1 MCQFRKNKF
10 RMNRIRVILL
20 DDHQIVRD
28 GIRALLGGSDDI
40 SIAGEASNFNELLEL
55 LKLTEPDVVLT
66 DISLPEVSGI
76 EITRFLTE
84 NHPQI
89 KVLIL
94 SMHTGEDFIFNALKA
109 GAKGYLPKNTT
120 RRELIE
126 AIQSVHNNQEFFS
139 SQISNI
145 ILKSYVRKAKTAD
158 TQKQETEEV
167 LTARE
172 IEILKLFAGGMSN
185 QEIADKLFISI
196 RTVESHK
203 NHIMQKLELKST
215 VDLIKFAIKNKIVEI

>member
-1 MCQFRKNKF
+1 MANIKI
-10 RMNRIRVILL
+10 MLV

-28 GIRALLGGSDDI
+28 GIKALLESLDNVQVI
-40 SIAGEASNFNELLEL
+40 GEASNVAELLV
-55 LKLTEPDVVLT
+55 KLETSHPDIIVT
-66 DISLPEVSGI
+66 DISMPDISGI
-76 EITRFLTE
+76 ELTKIINE
-84 NHPQI
+84 NPDYNGI

-94 SMHTGEDFIFNALKA
+94 SMFTNEDFIFNAIKA

-120 RRELIE
+120 RRELFDAVNTIYNGDE
-126 AIQSVHNNQEFFS
+126 YFS
-139 SQISNI
+139 ESISNI
-145 ILKSYVRKAKTAD
+145 ILKSYIKKAQGDEQADKKEALSVR
-158 TQKQETEEV
+158 ET
-167 LTARE
+167 
-172 IEILKLFAGGMSN
+172 EILKHFAEGMAN

>member
-1 MCQFRKNKF
+1 MPNIKI
-10 RMNRIRVILL
+10 MLV

-28 GIRALLGGSDDI
+28 GIKALLESLDNVQVI
-40 SIAGEASNFNELLEL
+40 GEASNAKELLE
-55 LKLTEPDVVLT
+55 KLSFSKPDIIVT
-66 DISLPEVSGI
+66 DISMPDISGI
-76 EITRFLTE
+76 ELTKIINE
-84 NHPQI
+84 KEEFSGI

-94 SMHTGEDFIFNALKA
+94 SMFTNEDFIFNAIKA

-120 RRELIE
+120 RRELFE
-126 AIQSVHNNQEFFS
+126 AVNTIYNGDEYFS
-139 SQISNI
+139 ESISNI
-145 ILKSYVRKAKTAD
+145 ILKSYVKKAQSEDQTDK
-158 TQKQETEEV
+158 KESLSIRET
-167 LTARE
+167 
-172 IEILKLFAGGMSN
+172 EILKHFAQSMSN

>member
-1 MCQFRKNKF
+1 MANIKI
-10 RMNRIRVILL
+10 MLV

-28 GIRALLGGSDDI
+28 GIKALLESLDNVQVI
-40 SIAGEASNFNELLEL
+40 GEASNVAELLV
-55 LKLTEPDVVLT
+55 KLETSHPDIIVT
-66 DISLPEVSGI
+66 DISMPDISGI
-76 EITRFLTE
+76 ELTKIINE
-84 NHPQI
+84 NLDYNGI

-94 SMHTGEDFIFNALKA
+94 SMFTNEDFIFNAIKA

-120 RRELIE
+120 RRELFDAVNTIYNGDE
-126 AIQSVHNNQEFFS
+126 YFS
-139 SQISNI
+139 ESISNI
-145 ILKSYVRKAKTAD
+145 ILKSYIKKAQGDEQADKKEALSVR
-158 TQKQETEEV
+158 ET
-167 LTARE
+167 
-172 IEILKLFAGGMSN
+172 EILKHFAEGMAN

>member
-1 MCQFRKNKF
+1 ML
-10 RMNRIRVILL
+10 V

-28 GIRALLGGSDDI
+28 GIKALLESLDNVQVI
-40 SIAGEASNFNELLEL
+40 GEASNVAELLV
-55 LKLTEPDVVLT
+55 KLETSHPDIIVT
-66 DISLPEVSGI
+66 DISMPDISGI
-76 EITRFLTE
+76 ELTKIINE
-84 NHPQI
+84 NPDYNGI

-94 SMHTGEDFIFNALKA
+94 SMFTNEDFIFNAIKA

-120 RRELIE
+120 RRELFDAVNTIYNGDE
-126 AIQSVHNNQEFFS
+126 YFS
-139 SQISNI
+139 ESISNI
-145 ILKSYVRKAKTAD
+145 ILKSYIKKAQGDEQADKKEALSVR
-158 TQKQETEEV
+158 ET
-167 LTARE
+167 
-172 IEILKLFAGGMSN
+172 EILKHFAEGMAN